1 MYFNVCIIIL
11 DILFRLFY
19 TFCMCIFLCTET
31 ISVYPIHAVNISFV
45 ISYFG
50 IKHME
55 HWLGFCDLICFN
67 IT

>member
-1 MYFNVCIIIL
+1 
-11 DILFRLFY
+11 
-19 TFCMCIFLCTET
+19 MCIFLCTET
-31 ISVYPIHAVNISFV
+31 ISVYTIHAVNISFV

-55 HWLGFCDLICFN
+55 HWLGFCDLIRFN